1 MRIVSLQPTS
11 TEMAFALGAGRSV
24 VGVSHECVWPPA
36 ARKRPVVSTSII
48 DPEKMSSAEID
59 RAVAE
64 AGRTGTSLYRVDAEA
79 VERLKPDL
87 LLTQTLCEVC
97 AATPM
102 DVAGVVDRL
111 GTKVVAL
118 HAHDFEGMFRDLRL
132 VAEAVGKDARP
143 LEASLRKR
151 LKAVDRALKGVRKRR
166 VFCMEWM
173 DPVYA
178 AGHWV
183 PEMVTRAGG
192 VDRLAAADG
201 KSRRVP
207 FDEVVAYDPEVVIV
221 MPCGLGLDRA
231 KKELHK
237 VDWSRLKAERW
248 FVDGPSY
255 FNGAGPRL
263 IDGVEILAGILHPD
277 RVKRRRGG
285 AHELARPI
293 R

>member
-1 MRIVSLQPTS
+1 MRVISLQPTS

-36 ARKRPVVSTSII
+36 ARKRPVVSTSVI
-48 DPEKMSSAEID
+48 DPERMSSAEID
-59 RAVAE
+59 KAVAE
-64 AGRTGTSLYRVDAEA
+64 AGRVGASLYRIDAELF
-79 VERLKPDL
+79 EKLKPDV

-102 DVAGVVDRL
+102 DVAGIVDRL

-118 HAHDFEGMFRDLRL
+118 HAHDFDGMFRDLRL
-132 VAEAVGKDARP
+132 VADAVGKDARP

-151 LKAVDRALKGVRKRR
+151 LKAVETALKGARKRR

-183 PEMVTRAGG
+183 PEMVKRAGG
-192 VDRLAAADG
+192 VDGLADPGG

-207 FDEVVAYDPEVVIV
+207 FDEVVAYDPEVVIL
-221 MPCGLGLDRA
+221 MPCGFHLERV

-237 VDWSRLKAERW
+237 VDWSRIRGQVW

-263 IDGVEILAGILHPD
+263 IDGVEILAGLLHPD

-285 AHELARPI
+285 SVKLKV
-293 R
+293 